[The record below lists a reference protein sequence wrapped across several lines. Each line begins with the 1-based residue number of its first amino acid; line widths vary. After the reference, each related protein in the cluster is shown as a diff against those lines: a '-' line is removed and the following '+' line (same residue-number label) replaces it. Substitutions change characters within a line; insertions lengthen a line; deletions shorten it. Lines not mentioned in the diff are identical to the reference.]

1 MNKAKKIAI
10 AAVSVVMA
18 GTMVFSLAGCK
29 KETKKKIKGSEQP
42 TLTPTTD
49 KDGNLSYASG
59 TTLKT
64 AIGYD
69 NKGNTGIKYNSTLI
83 GNLINYTNADSSTQ
97 VTLYGKNYGNN
108 ALKPAWAELASTLGV
123 TINDTFANVGSADQM
138 TTITGSEGGISG
150 YHIFTASGSDIN
162 STGMA
167 GKRGD
172 ETLLDIAHY
181 LDYMPNYK
189 AFLDANPIVR
199 LSLTADANGA
209 MYMLPYFDG
218 NDDIEKF
225 VLLRKDLVEVLL
237 DGKTG
242 EDLTSTISFKTQGAN
257 KGLTTTSASAESFMG
272 TSGNWEIKVTD
283 PSVLTNYEGS
293 TKTLWGNDLHVVDA
307 SNKDNLTKTVTVKVD
322 YDAVKTAAQND
333 STPLGAAVKAAAGKT
348 YTTNSGNIVDL
359 QNFAIN
365 ESQGNVTGGQLL
377 TIMREYIKIAY
388 TSNGNP
394 FYVGANKKLSDVFN
408 SAYAAWDADLYT
420 ALGRCYVTCG
430 SLMGDQVK
438 SDENLYLLTGR
449 EFKAQR
455 YNDTLSLAG
464 ELYGVRGLESRYQYA
479 YIKAD
484 GTLADARAYEATYEA
499 ANKLY
504 KLTAEGINNEM
515 KTTSNIT
522 NGWSTSSA
530 GDNKGVQAL
539 SLHDYVQ
546 TQTAK
551 GGFQAE
557 QSTSNPYN
565 LGPVL
570 TPVSRWDTNDDGTP
584 DKVMRFTE
592 SWRGVKDTGWCIS
605 YNAVKDKPD
614 ELAAALKLVDYF
626 FSNDGQILMTYGPQS
641 TNGNDNGSPEATT
654 VAGNGFWYG
663 TKVTNAPAA
672 ATTTVGGQK
681 VVTEA
686 YQHLY
691 FAYKNELYTGTYY
704 KGRMIP
710 TMTDSS
716 LAMFNSTLGG
726 QSFTNY
732 ARYYIGSALNIGNKD
747 QGFEYQCTAK
757 CGLAGSD
764 VVNIA
769 LVNGTIEHPNLE
781 LPQWGTTSYENWCT
795 LSPSLLP
802 YAENV
807 STAISVSPYTLINGF
822 GKKPVTYF
830 SKSSDTGETN
840 LLIDIAAYGLGSGHA
855 VRAVTGATIPDSAAA
870 VVAYLNTLGNND
882 GIANLMTRFEG
893 FEAQAWETAVK
904 LYNSAK

>member
-1 MNKAKKIAI
+1 MNKSKKIAI

-29 KETKKKIKGSEQP
+29 KDSGRKIKGSEQP

-59 TTLKT
+59 TILKT

-69 NKGNTGIKYNSTLI
+69 EKGNTGIKYNGKLI
-83 GNLINYTNADSSTQ
+83 GNLLSYTNAESTTQ
-97 VTLYGKNYGNN
+97 VNLYGKSYGDGT
-108 ALKPAWAELASTLGV
+108 LKPAWTELQSTLNI
-123 TINDTFANVGSADQM
+123 TINDSFSDVKSGGQM
-138 TTITGSEGGISG
+138 QAVTGSEGGLSG
-150 YHIFTASGSDIN
+150 THVFTASGSDIN
-162 STGMA
+162 ITGA
-167 GKRGD
+167 ASKRGN
-172 ETLLDIAHY
+172 ETLLDISHY

-218 NDDIEKF
+218 NDDIEKY

-242 EDLTSTISFKTQGAN
+242 EDLSSTITFKKQGEN

-272 TSGNWEIKVTD
+272 TSGSWEIDVTD

-293 TKTLWGNDLHVVDA
+293 TKTLWGNDLHKVDA
-307 SNKDNLTKTVTVKVD
+307 SNAANLTKTVKVKVD

-333 STPLGAAVKAAAGKT
+333 TTPLGAAVKAAAGKA

-365 ESQGNVTGGQLL
+365 ESHGEVKGGQLL

-388 TSNGNP
+388 TSGGNA
-394 FYVGANKKLSDVFN
+394 FYVGNNKKLSDVFN

-420 ALGRCYVTCG
+420 ALGRCFVTCG

-438 SDENLYLLTGR
+438 DDANLYLLTGR
-449 EFKAQR
+449 EYKAQR
-455 YNDTLSLAG
+455 YNDTISFAG
-464 ELYGVRGLESRYQYA
+464 ELYGVRGLESRYQYT
-479 YIKAD
+479 YVKAD
-484 GTLADARAYEATYEA
+484 GTLGDARINEASYNA
-499 ANKLY
+499 ADKLY
-504 KLTAEGINNEM
+504 KLTAEGVNNAMVKENM
-515 KTTSNIT
+515 V
-522 NGWSTSSA
+522 NGWSTSA
-530 GDNKGVQAL
+530 YTDNTGIQSL

-551 GGFQAE
+551 AGFQAE
-557 QSTSNPYN
+557 SSTSNPYN
-565 LGPVL
+565 LAPVL
-570 TPVSRWDTNDDGTP
+570 TPVSRWDTNDDGTA
-584 DKVMRFTE
+584 DRVMRFTE

-605 YNAVKDKPD
+605 YNAVKDNPD
-614 ELAAALKLVDYF
+614 QLAAALKLVDYF

-641 TNGNDNGSPEATT
+641 VNGNDDGSANAAT
-654 VAGNGFWYG
+654 VSGNGFWYG
-663 TKVTNAPAA
+663 TKVTNAPAE

-681 VVTEA
+681 VVTDA
-686 YQHLY
+686 YKHMY

-710 TMTDSS
+710 TMTASS
-716 LAMFNSTLGG
+716 LAMFNNKSLGG

-764 VVNIA
+764 IVNIA

-781 LPQWGTTSYENWCT
+781 LPTWGTTSYENWCT

-807 STAISVSPYTLINGF
+807 SNAISVAPYTLINGF
-822 GKKPVTYF
+822 GDAKITYF
-830 SKSSDTGETN
+830 SKSSGKNDTN
-840 LLIDIAAYGLGSGHA
+840 LFIDIAAYGLGSGHE
-855 VRAVTGATIPDSAAA
+855 VRQVTGATIKDTAKANID
-870 VVAYLNTLGNND
+870 YLNTVGDSEKISNILS
-882 GIANLMTRFEG
+882 RFAG
-893 FEAQAWETAVK
+893 FEASAWETAVK
-904 LYNSAK
+904 LYNEAE